1 MTRLFEAQNKDWNV
15 IAQKLMDHCD
25 ADYSGRIDAREFAN
39 ALLYEFDLT
48 ATEEEYNW
56 ILMSLSEACGEYET
70 NRDGLGLNVT
80 EMASCGV
87 ARGMG
92 IWNGAKEWA
101 ADKRNGYDRTV
112 WHTIL
117 ANADTNS
124 DGEWSAAE
132 ARAAL
137 ASYFNCTVLTQVMN
151 DTIDGKLN
159 ETC

>member
-1 MTRLFEAQNKDWNV
+1 
-15 IAQKLMDHCD
+15 
-25 ADYSGRIDAREFAN
+25 
-39 ALLYEFDLT
+39 
-48 ATEEEYNW
+48 
-56 ILMSLSEACGEYET
+56 
-70 NRDGLGLNVT
+70 
-80 EMASCGV
+80 
-87 ARGMG
+87 MG

-151 DTIDGKLN
+151 DTIDAKLN